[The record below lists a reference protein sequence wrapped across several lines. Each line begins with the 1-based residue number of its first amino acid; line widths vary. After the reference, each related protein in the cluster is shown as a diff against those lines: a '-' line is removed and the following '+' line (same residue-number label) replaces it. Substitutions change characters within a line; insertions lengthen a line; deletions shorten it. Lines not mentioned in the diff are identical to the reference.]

1 MKVDF
6 SKLRTANI
14 ARQAEWPGAEKA
26 DLGFRALE
34 VADEAGEVMGAIKKL
49 TRAQRGIAGSTL
61 TLQDVAD
68 ELADTAIALD
78 LLANDLGFELGE
90 RALDPSHP
98 LPCSELALMLAAAV
112 GELSGSIADRLQE
125 MRGEECADGTE
136 NKIRRHVGRIVF
148 WLMCLAEALG
158 VDLETA
164 ITAKFNQTSEKYG
177 MATRL

>member
-6 SKLRTANI
+6 SKLRSANI
-14 ARQAEWPGAEKA
+14 ARQAEWPGNDKV

-78 LLANDLGFELGE
+78 LLAIEVDLDTGE
-90 RALDPSHP
+90 GALHP
-98 LPCSELALMLAAAV
+98 GEPFPVEELALMLDATI
-112 GELSGSIADRLQE
+112 GELSGIVADRLQE
-125 MRGEECADGTE
+125 KRGEEEANGTE
-136 NKIRRHVGRIVF
+136 QKIRAQVGRAIF
-148 WLMCLAEALG
+148 WLMCLSEALG

-164 ITAKFNQTSEKYG
+164 ITAKFNKTSESYG

>member
-14 ARQAEWPGAEKA
+14 ARQAEWPGNDKV

-34 VADEAGEVMGAIKKL
+34 VADEAGEVLGAIKKL

-78 LLANDLGFELGE
+78 LLAIELGFDTGE
-90 RALDPSHP
+90 RTLHPGDP
-98 LPCSELALMLAAAV
+98 LPVEELALMLDATI
-112 GELSGSIADRLQE
+112 GELSGTIADRLRE
-125 MRGEECADGTE
+125 IRDEEEASGTE
-136 NKIRRHVGRIVF
+136 YKIWGQVGRSIF

-177 MATRL
+177 MATRP